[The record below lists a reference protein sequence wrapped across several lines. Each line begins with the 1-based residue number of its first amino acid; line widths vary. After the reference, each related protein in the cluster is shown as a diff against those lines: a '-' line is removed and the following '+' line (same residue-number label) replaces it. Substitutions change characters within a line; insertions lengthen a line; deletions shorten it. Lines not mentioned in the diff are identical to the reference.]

1 MANTTPPERAPL
13 IDFTV
18 PHSARIWNYWLG
30 GKDHHPADR
39 DAGDAYAKIFPR
51 IAEIARASRCFLAR
65 VVGHLAADAGMRQF
79 LDIGTGLP
87 TVNNTH
93 QVAQAVA
100 PQSRIV
106 YVDNDPLVLSHA
118 RALLTSTPEGAC
130 HYLEADLRDPAKI
143 LTEAAR
149 LLDFTQP
156 IALMLMG
163 IMGHIHDQHA
173 YPIVGRLVDGLPP
186 GSYLAL
192 YDGSNVNPAFNQAQ
206 DGYNQTGAA
215 PYWLRSP
222 DHIAQFFDGLDLVAP
237 GVVPCTRWRPPP
249 SRFGTPAEVET
260 FGGLARKPES
270 QHPAQP

>member
-1 MANTTPPERAPL
+1 MADSTPPEPAPL

-51 IAEIARASRCFLAR
+51 ITEIARASRCFLAR
-65 VVGHLAADAGMRQF
+65 VVGYLAADAGIRQF

-100 PQSRIV
+100 PESRIV

-149 LLDFTQP
+149 MLDFTQP
-156 IALMLMG
+156 IALLLMG
-163 IMGHIHDQHA
+163 IMGHIGDLHA
-173 YPIVGRLVDGLPP
+173 YPITRHLVAALPP
-186 GSYLAL
+186 SSYLAL
-192 YDGSNVNPAFNQAQ
+192 YDGSNVNPAFNHAQ
-206 DGYNQTGAA
+206 DGYNQSGAA
-215 PYWLRSP
+215 PYHLRTP
-222 DHIAQFFDGLDLVAP
+222 KQIARFFTGLDLVEP
-237 GVVPCTRWRPPP
+237 GIVPCSLWRPEP
-249 SRFGTPAEVET
+249 SRFGPPAEVEI
-260 FGGLARKPES
+260 FGGLARKP
-270 QHPAQP
+270 

>member
-1 MANTTPPERAPL
+1 MANTTPPKPAPL

-65 VVGHLAADAGMRQF
+65 VVGYLAADAGMRQF

-130 HYLEADLRDPAKI
+130 HYLEADLHDPAKI

-156 IALMLMG
+156 I
-163 IMGHIHDQHA
+163 
-173 YPIVGRLVDGLPP
+173 VVRRLVDGLPP

-222 DHIAQFFDGLDLVAP
+222 DHIAQFFDGLDLVTP
-237 GVVPCTRWRPPP
+237 GVVPCTRWRPSP

-260 FGGLARKPES
+260 FGGLARKPGR

>member
-1 MANTTPPERAPL
+1 MANTTPPEPAPL

-106 YVDNDPLVLSHA
+106 YVDNDPLCC
-118 RALLTSTPEGAC
+118 R
-130 HYLEADLRDPAKI
+130 
-143 LTEAAR
+143 
-149 LLDFTQP
+149 
-156 IALMLMG
+156 
-163 IMGHIHDQHA
+163 
-173 YPIVGRLVDGLPP
+173 
-186 GSYLAL
+186 
-192 YDGSNVNPAFNQAQ
+192 
-206 DGYNQTGAA
+206 
-215 PYWLRSP
+215 
-222 DHIAQFFDGLDLVAP
+222 
-237 GVVPCTRWRPPP
+237 
-249 SRFGTPAEVET
+249 TPA
-260 FGGLARKPES
+260 RC
-270 QHPAQP
+270 